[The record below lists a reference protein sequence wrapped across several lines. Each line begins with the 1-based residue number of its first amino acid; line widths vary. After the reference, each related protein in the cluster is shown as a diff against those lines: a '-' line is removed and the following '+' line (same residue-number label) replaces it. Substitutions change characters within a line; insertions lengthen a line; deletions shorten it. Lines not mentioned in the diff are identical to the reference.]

1 MAEAIADRLIAYFL
15 PHSYING
22 AIIDSLV
29 ALSGKGGTVSPMK
42 VTPPYGLLQFSGPD
56 NKAQLSR
63 ASKTGRA
70 IRLTT
75 GVYAVGA
82 SLPPAD
88 VAHHHRFD
96 LIAHYWPD
104 GVICASSALVGGGTV
119 DGVLY
124 VAAPDGRQ
132 APLVLPGMS
141 IQPIPGPGPLPGDID
156 MPAGTHMSGP
166 ARALTE
172 NVTGGPGRPARHRSG
187 LSAVEDRIDMYA
199 RSSGAGR
206 IRSLLDQLD
215 VIAGSFDPGAVEI
228 VRVRL
233 AATLD
238 TFTGA
243 TPQVS
248 SPLLAARIAGAPFD
262 GHRIIML
269 EQLIEVL
276 TTRPPTPRPVTAPI
290 QRWAWLPFFE
300 AYFSNFIEGTQ
311 FSVDDARTIAIDGIP
326 FFGKLED
333 SHDIAATYRLA
344 ADSADRVLVPT
355 TGAELVEILQHRH
368 RVLMAARPDKHPGEL
383 KERRNYAGGYEF
395 VAPELVAGTLERGF
409 ATLRQLHDPL
419 ARAVS
424 MMALVTE
431 CHPFDDGNGRVAR
444 LTANAELSAAG
455 EVRIVIPTVYRSNY
469 LAGLGAL
476 SNGTGKGD
484 PLVAVLEFAQRWTGA
499 VDWSD
504 YTATNAILM
513 SCNAFDD
520 AIQAE
525 ATGRRLRMPN

>member
-1 MAEAIADRLIAYFL
+1 
-15 PHSYING
+15 
-22 AIIDSLV
+22 
-29 ALSGKGGTVSPMK
+29 MK
-42 VTPPYGLLQFSGPD
+42 VTPPYGVLQFAGPD
-56 NKAQLSR
+56 NKVQLSR
-63 ASKTGRA
+63 AAKTGRA
-70 IRLTT
+70 TRLAT

-88 VAHHHRFD
+88 VAHHHRFE
-96 LIAHYWPD
+96 LIAHYWPE
-104 GVICASSALVGGGTV
+104 GVICASSALAAGGTV

-124 VAAPDGRQ
+124 VATPGGRQ
-132 APLVLPGMS
+132 APLVLPDMV
-141 IQPIPGPGPLPGDID
+141 IQPVPGPGPLPGDID

-172 NVTGGPGRPARHRSG
+172 NVTAGPGRPARHRAG

-215 VIAGSFDPGAVEI
+215 VIAGSFDPGAVDI
-228 VRVRL
+228 VRIRL

-243 TPQVS
+243 APQVG
-248 SPLLAARIAGAPFD
+248 SPLLAARIAGDPFD
-262 GHRIIML
+262 GHRMVML

-276 TTRPPTPRPVTAPI
+276 TARPPTPRPVTAPM
-290 QRWAWLPFFE
+290 QRWAWLAFFE
-300 AYFSNFIEGTQ
+300 AYFSNFIEGTK
-311 FSVDDARTIAIDGIP
+311 FDIDDARTIAIDGIP
-326 FFGKLED
+326 LAGKLED
-333 SHDIAATYRLA
+333 SHDVAATYRLA
-344 ADSADRVLVPT
+344 VDPTDRVWVPAS
-355 TGAELVEILQHRH
+355 GAELVEILQERH
-368 RVLMAARPDKHPGEL
+368 RVLMAARPDKHPGEM
-383 KERRNYAGGYEF
+383 KQRRNYAGGYEF
-395 VAPELVAGTLERGF
+395 VSPELVVGTLKRGF

-419 ARAVS
+419 ARAVA

-431 CHPFDDGNGRVAR
+431 CHPFDGGNGRVAR

-455 EVRIVIPTVYRSNY
+455 EVRIVIPTVYRNNY

-476 SNGTGKGD
+476 SNGTGKGE

-520 AIQAE
+520 AVQAE
-525 ATGRRLRMPN
+525 ATGRRLRMPD